1 MAYTTQQAI
10 ETLSGYL
17 NIRDDQKSVI
27 ADTKNRGYVVD
38 LNSGEQVVIF
48 IYPLVHKQDNTKNY
62 FDTRDSGAYERG
74 VAWRY
79 AIENGLK
86 YFCFG
91 VNDQVD
97 KYNEYIFSLECNET
111 IIEKISGTKNGARN
125 GPGNQIIIPN
135 DYIPSK
141 EYERIKNRLGIYISV
156 IRKNCLYEY
165 LEMYDN
171 RPYLPEDYVE
181 DTVSDES
188 ENQESEE
195 AYMPLVFNT
204 ELETKYE
211 RNRIVF
217 GAPGTGKSYELK
229 EDCEDLLKNT
239 NGSYERVTFHPDYSY
254 SQFVG
259 TYKPVMGTDE
269 KIRYDFVPG
278 PFMRVYVEALKSGRT
293 ENPQPHLLLIEEINR
308 AKVAAVFGDV
318 FQLLD
323 RDDDGVS
330 EYEIQASE
338 DIRKYLAKQLGGTPD
353 NYQKIRIP
361 NNMFIWSTMNSADQG
376 VFPMDTAFKRRW
388 NFEYLGI
395 NKNEEKISG
404 IGKIELLLDS
414 PAYLYSSSFLL
425 SFGAVVGLGAVSP
438 HLIRITGAKG
448 KAGKALISSLS
459 VQAATLPVML
469 VFFGEVSVI
478 GILLNLFVLPTVG
491 GVLIS
496 GLCCS
501 VLGLFSVNAGRAAA
515 VPGRILLWLYEK
527 VGMFAGKLP
536 FCTWI
541 GGLPEIWQSI
551 SYYLLLASGIIL
563 AYVMA
568 SGIQKK
574 EENQLAVGKK
584 VSENSDKIRGV
595 FRKTAKRAYP
605 AGIFLLA
612 AAAGIFVLSRKPG
625 KELRIT
631 CLDIGQGDGIVLEIP
646 DGGVFL
652 MDCGSS
658 NKKNTAQYQLL
669 PYLKSRGI
677 SHINGIMIS
686 HTDKDHISG
695 IMELLEF
702 MEQGLTS
709 VRSDALI
716 LPDWEEPPEVYNT
729 LIHLAHSAGMKVL
742 QVESGN
748 SFRMGEAGFHI
759 LAPAKDA
766 LGEDVNEEGMVVELE
781 YRDFRGLFTGDAGE
795 PAEKAILNRLRDV
808 DFLKVGH
815 HGSRYSSCRE
825 FLDQVKAEVAVISCS
840 DSNTYGHPSPET
852 TLRLKKSGAKTEFTM
867 KSGAVS
873 VCTDGKRMWVQRFLE
888 E

>member
-1 MAYTTQQAI
+1 M
-10 ETLSGYL
+10 
-17 NIRDDQKSVI
+17 
-27 ADTKNRGYVVD
+27 
-38 LNSGEQVVIF
+38 
-48 IYPLVHKQDNTKNY
+48 
-62 FDTRDSGAYERG
+62 
-74 VAWRY
+74 
-79 AIENGLK
+79 GL
-86 YFCFG
+86 
-91 VNDQVD
+91 
-97 KYNEYIFSLECNET
+97 FSLLKR
-111 IIEKISGTKNGARN
+111 IELGNAGAGLVSLCVMLQYGMLTGGSVSAMRAVCMFVLNVGARV
-125 GPGNQIIIPN
+125 
-135 DYIPSK
+135 
-141 EYERIKNRLGIYISV
+141 L
-156 IRKNCLYEY
+156 
-165 LEMYDN
+165 
-171 RPYLPEDYVE
+171 
-181 DTVSDES
+181 
-188 ENQESEE
+188 
-195 AYMPLVFNT
+195 
-204 ELETKYE
+204 
-211 RNRIVF
+211 
-217 GAPGTGKSYELK
+217 
-229 EDCEDLLKNT
+229 
-239 NGSYERVTFHPDYSY
+239 
-254 SQFVG
+254 
-259 TYKPVMGTDE
+259 
-269 KIRYDFVPG
+269 
-278 PFMRVYVEALKSGRT
+278 GRT
-293 ENPQPHLLLIEEINR
+293 YDLMT
-308 AKVAAVFGDV
+308 A
-318 FQLLD
+318 
-323 RDDDGVS
+323 
-330 EYEIQASE
+330 
-338 DIRKYLAKQLGGTPD
+338 LAL
-353 NYQKIRIP
+353 
-361 NNMFIWSTMNSADQG
+361 SAI
-376 VFPMDTAFKRRW
+376 F
-388 NFEYLGI
+388 
-395 NKNEEKISG
+395 
-404 IGKIELLLDS
+404 LLLDS

-527 VGMFAGKLP
+527 VCMFAGKLP

-574 EENQLAVGKK
+574 EENQLDVGKK

-595 FRKTAKRAYP
+595 FRKAAKRAYP

>member
-1 MAYTTQQAI
+1 MAI
-10 ETLSGYL
+10 SGL
-17 NIRDDQKSVI
+17 HISI
-27 ADTKNRGYVVD
+27 LGM
-38 LNSGEQVVIF
+38 
-48 IYPLVHKQDNTKNY
+48 
-62 FDTRDSGAYERG
+62 
-74 VAWRY
+74 
-79 AIENGLK
+79 GL
-86 YFCFG
+86 
-91 VNDQVD
+91 
-97 KYNEYIFSLECNET
+97 FSLLKRIGLGNAGAGLVSLCVMLQYGMLTGGSVSAMRAVCMFVLNV
-111 IIEKISGTKNGARN
+111 GARV
-125 GPGNQIIIPN
+125 
-135 DYIPSK
+135 
-141 EYERIKNRLGIYISV
+141 L
-156 IRKNCLYEY
+156 
-165 LEMYDN
+165 
-171 RPYLPEDYVE
+171 
-181 DTVSDES
+181 
-188 ENQESEE
+188 
-195 AYMPLVFNT
+195 
-204 ELETKYE
+204 
-211 RNRIVF
+211 
-217 GAPGTGKSYELK
+217 
-229 EDCEDLLKNT
+229 
-239 NGSYERVTFHPDYSY
+239 
-254 SQFVG
+254 
-259 TYKPVMGTDE
+259 
-269 KIRYDFVPG
+269 
-278 PFMRVYVEALKSGRT
+278 GRT
-293 ENPQPHLLLIEEINR
+293 YDLMTALSL
-308 AKVAAVFGDV
+308 
-318 FQLLD
+318 
-323 RDDDGVS
+323 
-330 EYEIQASE
+330 
-338 DIRKYLAKQLGGTPD
+338 
-353 NYQKIRIP
+353 
-361 NNMFIWSTMNSADQG
+361 SAI
-376 VFPMDTAFKRRW
+376 F
-388 NFEYLGI
+388 
-395 NKNEEKISG
+395 
-404 IGKIELLLDS
+404 LLLDS

-527 VGMFAGKLP
+527 VCMFAGKLP

-595 FRKTAKRAYP
+595 FRKAAKRAYP

-729 LIHLAHSAGMKVL
+729 LIHLAQSAGMKVL

-748 SFRMGEAGFHI
+748 SFRMGEAGFHV

-766 LGEDVNEEGMVVELE
+766 LGEDVNEEGMVVELN
-781 YRDFRGLFTGDAGE
+781 YRSFRGLFTGDAGE
-795 PAEKAILNRLRDV
+795 PTEKTILSRLKDV

-815 HGSRYSSCRE
+815 HGSRYSSCQE
-825 FLDQVKAEVAVISCS
+825 FLDQVKAEIAVISCS

-867 KSGAVS
+867 KNGAIT
-873 VCTDGKRMWVQRFLE
+873 VCTDGKKLRVERFVNE
-888 E
+888 

>member
-1 MAYTTQQAI
+1 M
-10 ETLSGYL
+10 
-17 NIRDDQKSVI
+17 
-27 ADTKNRGYVVD
+27 
-38 LNSGEQVVIF
+38 
-48 IYPLVHKQDNTKNY
+48 
-62 FDTRDSGAYERG
+62 
-74 VAWRY
+74 
-79 AIENGLK
+79 GL
-86 YFCFG
+86 
-91 VNDQVD
+91 
-97 KYNEYIFSLECNET
+97 FSLLKRIGLGNAGAGLVSLYVMLQYGMLTGGSVSAMRAVCMFVLNV
-111 IIEKISGTKNGARN
+111 GARV
-125 GPGNQIIIPN
+125 
-135 DYIPSK
+135 
-141 EYERIKNRLGIYISV
+141 L
-156 IRKNCLYEY
+156 
-165 LEMYDN
+165 
-171 RPYLPEDYVE
+171 
-181 DTVSDES
+181 
-188 ENQESEE
+188 
-195 AYMPLVFNT
+195 
-204 ELETKYE
+204 
-211 RNRIVF
+211 
-217 GAPGTGKSYELK
+217 
-229 EDCEDLLKNT
+229 
-239 NGSYERVTFHPDYSY
+239 
-254 SQFVG
+254 
-259 TYKPVMGTDE
+259 
-269 KIRYDFVPG
+269 
-278 PFMRVYVEALKSGRT
+278 GRT
-293 ENPQPHLLLIEEINR
+293 YDLMT
-308 AKVAAVFGDV
+308 A
-318 FQLLD
+318 
-323 RDDDGVS
+323 
-330 EYEIQASE
+330 
-338 DIRKYLAKQLGGTPD
+338 LAL
-353 NYQKIRIP
+353 
-361 NNMFIWSTMNSADQG
+361 SAI
-376 VFPMDTAFKRRW
+376 F
-388 NFEYLGI
+388 
-395 NKNEEKISG
+395 
-404 IGKIELLLDS
+404 LLLDS

-527 VGMFAGKLP
+527 VCTFAGKLP

-595 FRKTAKRAYP
+595 FRKAAKRVYP

-729 LIHLAHSAGMKVL
+729 LIHLAQSAGMKVL

>member
-1 MAYTTQQAI
+1 M
-10 ETLSGYL
+10 
-17 NIRDDQKSVI
+17 
-27 ADTKNRGYVVD
+27 
-38 LNSGEQVVIF
+38 
-48 IYPLVHKQDNTKNY
+48 
-62 FDTRDSGAYERG
+62 
-74 VAWRY
+74 
-79 AIENGLK
+79 GL
-86 YFCFG
+86 
-91 VNDQVD
+91 
-97 KYNEYIFSLECNET
+97 FSLLKRIGLGNAGAGLVSLCVMLQYGMLTGGSVSAMRAVCMFVLNV
-111 IIEKISGTKNGARN
+111 GARV
-125 GPGNQIIIPN
+125 
-135 DYIPSK
+135 
-141 EYERIKNRLGIYISV
+141 L
-156 IRKNCLYEY
+156 
-165 LEMYDN
+165 
-171 RPYLPEDYVE
+171 
-181 DTVSDES
+181 
-188 ENQESEE
+188 
-195 AYMPLVFNT
+195 
-204 ELETKYE
+204 
-211 RNRIVF
+211 
-217 GAPGTGKSYELK
+217 
-229 EDCEDLLKNT
+229 
-239 NGSYERVTFHPDYSY
+239 
-254 SQFVG
+254 
-259 TYKPVMGTDE
+259 
-269 KIRYDFVPG
+269 
-278 PFMRVYVEALKSGRT
+278 GRT
-293 ENPQPHLLLIEEINR
+293 YDLMTALSL
-308 AKVAAVFGDV
+308 
-318 FQLLD
+318 
-323 RDDDGVS
+323 
-330 EYEIQASE
+330 
-338 DIRKYLAKQLGGTPD
+338 
-353 NYQKIRIP
+353 
-361 NNMFIWSTMNSADQG
+361 SAI
-376 VFPMDTAFKRRW
+376 F
-388 NFEYLGI
+388 
-395 NKNEEKISG
+395 
-404 IGKIELLLDS
+404 LLLDS

-527 VGMFAGKLP
+527 VCMFAGKLP

-595 FRKTAKRAYP
+595 FRKAAKRVYP

-729 LIHLAHSAGMKVL
+729 LIHLAQSAGMKVL

>member
-1 MAYTTQQAI
+1 MEKKSELDQDLKLRYQMAGMVHILAI
-10 ETLSGYL
+10 SGL
-17 NIRDDQKSVI
+17 HISI
-27 ADTKNRGYVVD
+27 LGM
-38 LNSGEQVVIF
+38 
-48 IYPLVHKQDNTKNY
+48 
-62 FDTRDSGAYERG
+62 
-74 VAWRY
+74 
-79 AIENGLK
+79 GL
-86 YFCFG
+86 
-91 VNDQVD
+91 
-97 KYNEYIFSLECNET
+97 FSLLKRIGLGNAGAGLVSLCVMLQYGMLTGGSVSAMRAVCMFVLNV
-111 IIEKISGTKNGARN
+111 GARV
-125 GPGNQIIIPN
+125 
-135 DYIPSK
+135 
-141 EYERIKNRLGIYISV
+141 L
-156 IRKNCLYEY
+156 
-165 LEMYDN
+165 
-171 RPYLPEDYVE
+171 
-181 DTVSDES
+181 
-188 ENQESEE
+188 
-195 AYMPLVFNT
+195 
-204 ELETKYE
+204 
-211 RNRIVF
+211 
-217 GAPGTGKSYELK
+217 
-229 EDCEDLLKNT
+229 
-239 NGSYERVTFHPDYSY
+239 
-254 SQFVG
+254 
-259 TYKPVMGTDE
+259 
-269 KIRYDFVPG
+269 
-278 PFMRVYVEALKSGRT
+278 GRT
-293 ENPQPHLLLIEEINR
+293 YDLMT
-308 AKVAAVFGDV
+308 A
-318 FQLLD
+318 
-323 RDDDGVS
+323 
-330 EYEIQASE
+330 
-338 DIRKYLAKQLGGTPD
+338 LAL
-353 NYQKIRIP
+353 
-361 NNMFIWSTMNSADQG
+361 SAI
-376 VFPMDTAFKRRW
+376 F
-388 NFEYLGI
+388 
-395 NKNEEKISG
+395 
-404 IGKIELLLDS
+404 LLLDS

-527 VGMFAGKLP
+527 VCMFAGKLP

-595 FRKTAKRAYP
+595 FRKAAKRVYP

-729 LIHLAHSAGMKVL
+729 LIHLAQSAGMKVL

-748 SFRMGEAGFHI
+748 SFRMGEAGFHV

-766 LGEDVNEEGMVVELE
+766 LGEDVNEEGMVVELN
-781 YRDFRGLFTGDAGE
+781 YRSFRGLFTGDAGE
-795 PAEKAILNRLRDV
+795 PTEKTILSRLKDV

-815 HGSRYSSCRE
+815 HGSRYSSCQE
-825 FLDQVKAEVAVISCS
+825 FLDQVKAEIAVISCS

-867 KSGAVS
+867 KNGAIT
-873 VCTDGKRMWVQRFLE
+873 VCTDGKKLRVERFVNE
-888 E
+888 

>member
-229 EDCEDLLKNT
+229 VDCEDLLKNT

>member
-1 MAYTTQQAI
+1 MAI
-10 ETLSGYL
+10 SGL
-17 NIRDDQKSVI
+17 HISI
-27 ADTKNRGYVVD
+27 LGM
-38 LNSGEQVVIF
+38 
-48 IYPLVHKQDNTKNY
+48 
-62 FDTRDSGAYERG
+62 
-74 VAWRY
+74 
-79 AIENGLK
+79 GL
-86 YFCFG
+86 
-91 VNDQVD
+91 
-97 KYNEYIFSLECNET
+97 FSLLKRIGLGNAGAGLVSLCVMLQYGMLTGGSVSAMRAVCMFVLNV
-111 IIEKISGTKNGARN
+111 GARV
-125 GPGNQIIIPN
+125 
-135 DYIPSK
+135 
-141 EYERIKNRLGIYISV
+141 L
-156 IRKNCLYEY
+156 
-165 LEMYDN
+165 
-171 RPYLPEDYVE
+171 
-181 DTVSDES
+181 
-188 ENQESEE
+188 
-195 AYMPLVFNT
+195 
-204 ELETKYE
+204 
-211 RNRIVF
+211 
-217 GAPGTGKSYELK
+217 
-229 EDCEDLLKNT
+229 
-239 NGSYERVTFHPDYSY
+239 
-254 SQFVG
+254 
-259 TYKPVMGTDE
+259 
-269 KIRYDFVPG
+269 
-278 PFMRVYVEALKSGRT
+278 GRT
-293 ENPQPHLLLIEEINR
+293 YDLMT
-308 AKVAAVFGDV
+308 A
-318 FQLLD
+318 
-323 RDDDGVS
+323 
-330 EYEIQASE
+330 
-338 DIRKYLAKQLGGTPD
+338 LAL
-353 NYQKIRIP
+353 
-361 NNMFIWSTMNSADQG
+361 SAI
-376 VFPMDTAFKRRW
+376 F
-388 NFEYLGI
+388 
-395 NKNEEKISG
+395 
-404 IGKIELLLDS
+404 LLLDS

-527 VGMFAGKLP
+527 VCMFAGKLP

-595 FRKTAKRAYP
+595 FRKAAKRVYP

-729 LIHLAHSAGMKVL
+729 LIHLAQSAGMKVL

>member
-1 MAYTTQQAI
+1 MAI
-10 ETLSGYL
+10 SGL
-17 NIRDDQKSVI
+17 HISI
-27 ADTKNRGYVVD
+27 LGM
-38 LNSGEQVVIF
+38 
-48 IYPLVHKQDNTKNY
+48 
-62 FDTRDSGAYERG
+62 
-74 VAWRY
+74 
-79 AIENGLK
+79 GL
-86 YFCFG
+86 
-91 VNDQVD
+91 
-97 KYNEYIFSLECNET
+97 FSLLKRIGLGNAGAGLVSLCVMLQYGMLTGGSVSAMRAVCMFVLNV
-111 IIEKISGTKNGARN
+111 GARV
-125 GPGNQIIIPN
+125 
-135 DYIPSK
+135 
-141 EYERIKNRLGIYISV
+141 L
-156 IRKNCLYEY
+156 
-165 LEMYDN
+165 
-171 RPYLPEDYVE
+171 
-181 DTVSDES
+181 
-188 ENQESEE
+188 
-195 AYMPLVFNT
+195 
-204 ELETKYE
+204 
-211 RNRIVF
+211 
-217 GAPGTGKSYELK
+217 
-229 EDCEDLLKNT
+229 
-239 NGSYERVTFHPDYSY
+239 
-254 SQFVG
+254 
-259 TYKPVMGTDE
+259 
-269 KIRYDFVPG
+269 
-278 PFMRVYVEALKSGRT
+278 GRT
-293 ENPQPHLLLIEEINR
+293 YDLMT
-308 AKVAAVFGDV
+308 A
-318 FQLLD
+318 
-323 RDDDGVS
+323 
-330 EYEIQASE
+330 
-338 DIRKYLAKQLGGTPD
+338 LAL
-353 NYQKIRIP
+353 
-361 NNMFIWSTMNSADQG
+361 SAI
-376 VFPMDTAFKRRW
+376 F
-388 NFEYLGI
+388 
-395 NKNEEKISG
+395 
-404 IGKIELLLDS
+404 LLLDS

-501 VLGLFSVNAGRAAA
+501 VLGLFSVNAGRVAA

-527 VGMFAGKLP
+527 VCMFAGKLP

-595 FRKTAKRAYP
+595 FRKAAKRAYP

-729 LIHLAHSAGMKVL
+729 LIHLAQSAGMKVL

-748 SFRMGEAGFHI
+748 SFRMGEAGFHV

-766 LGEDVNEEGMVVELE
+766 LGEDVNEEGMVVELN
-781 YRDFRGLFTGDAGE
+781 YRSFRGLFTGDAGE
-795 PAEKAILNRLRDV
+795 PTEKAILSRLRDV

-815 HGSRYSSCRE
+815 HGSHYSSCQE
-825 FLDQVKAEVAVISCS
+825 FLDQVKAEIAVISCS

-867 KSGAVS
+867 KNGAIT
-873 VCTDGKRMWVQRFLE
+873 VCTDGKKLRVERFVNE
-888 E
+888 

>member
-1 MAYTTQQAI
+1 M
-10 ETLSGYL
+10 
-17 NIRDDQKSVI
+17 
-27 ADTKNRGYVVD
+27 
-38 LNSGEQVVIF
+38 
-48 IYPLVHKQDNTKNY
+48 
-62 FDTRDSGAYERG
+62 
-74 VAWRY
+74 
-79 AIENGLK
+79 GL
-86 YFCFG
+86 
-91 VNDQVD
+91 
-97 KYNEYIFSLECNET
+97 FSLLKRIGLGNAGAGLVSLCVMLQYGMLTGGSVSAMRAVCMFVLNV
-111 IIEKISGTKNGARN
+111 GARV
-125 GPGNQIIIPN
+125 
-135 DYIPSK
+135 
-141 EYERIKNRLGIYISV
+141 L
-156 IRKNCLYEY
+156 
-165 LEMYDN
+165 
-171 RPYLPEDYVE
+171 
-181 DTVSDES
+181 
-188 ENQESEE
+188 
-195 AYMPLVFNT
+195 
-204 ELETKYE
+204 
-211 RNRIVF
+211 
-217 GAPGTGKSYELK
+217 
-229 EDCEDLLKNT
+229 
-239 NGSYERVTFHPDYSY
+239 
-254 SQFVG
+254 
-259 TYKPVMGTDE
+259 
-269 KIRYDFVPG
+269 
-278 PFMRVYVEALKSGRT
+278 GRT
-293 ENPQPHLLLIEEINR
+293 YDLMT
-308 AKVAAVFGDV
+308 A
-318 FQLLD
+318 
-323 RDDDGVS
+323 
-330 EYEIQASE
+330 
-338 DIRKYLAKQLGGTPD
+338 LAL
-353 NYQKIRIP
+353 
-361 NNMFIWSTMNSADQG
+361 SAI
-376 VFPMDTAFKRRW
+376 F
-388 NFEYLGI
+388 
-395 NKNEEKISG
+395 
-404 IGKIELLLDS
+404 LLLDS

-527 VGMFAGKLP
+527 VCMFAGKLP

-729 LIHLAHSAGMKVL
+729 LIHLAQSAGMKVL

-852 TLRLKKSGAKTEFTM
+852 TLRLKKSGTKTEFTM
-867 KSGAVS
+867 KNGAIT
-873 VCTDGKRMWVQRFLE
+873 VCTDGTRMWTERFVNE
-888 E
+888 

>member
-1 MAYTTQQAI
+1 MSAMRAVCMFV
-10 ETLSGYL
+10 L
-17 NIRDDQKSVI
+17 NV
-27 ADTKNRGYVVD
+27 
-38 LNSGEQVVIF
+38 
-48 IYPLVHKQDNTKNY
+48 
-62 FDTRDSGAYERG
+62 
-74 VAWRY
+74 
-79 AIENGLK
+79 
-86 YFCFG
+86 
-91 VNDQVD
+91 
-97 KYNEYIFSLECNET
+97 
-111 IIEKISGTKNGARN
+111 GARV
-125 GPGNQIIIPN
+125 
-135 DYIPSK
+135 
-141 EYERIKNRLGIYISV
+141 L
-156 IRKNCLYEY
+156 
-165 LEMYDN
+165 
-171 RPYLPEDYVE
+171 
-181 DTVSDES
+181 
-188 ENQESEE
+188 
-195 AYMPLVFNT
+195 
-204 ELETKYE
+204 
-211 RNRIVF
+211 
-217 GAPGTGKSYELK
+217 
-229 EDCEDLLKNT
+229 
-239 NGSYERVTFHPDYSY
+239 
-254 SQFVG
+254 
-259 TYKPVMGTDE
+259 
-269 KIRYDFVPG
+269 
-278 PFMRVYVEALKSGRT
+278 GRT
-293 ENPQPHLLLIEEINR
+293 YDLMT
-308 AKVAAVFGDV
+308 A
-318 FQLLD
+318 
-323 RDDDGVS
+323 
-330 EYEIQASE
+330 
-338 DIRKYLAKQLGGTPD
+338 LAL
-353 NYQKIRIP
+353 
-361 NNMFIWSTMNSADQG
+361 SAI
-376 VFPMDTAFKRRW
+376 F
-388 NFEYLGI
+388 
-395 NKNEEKISG
+395 
-404 IGKIELLLDS
+404 LLLDS

-527 VGMFAGKLP
+527 VCMFAGKLP

-574 EENQLAVGKK
+574 EENQLDVGKK

-595 FRKTAKRAYP
+595 FRKAAKRAYP

-702 MEQGLTS
+702 MGQGLTS
-709 VRSDALI
+709 MEADTLI
-716 LPDWEEPPEVYNT
+716 LPDWEKPPEVYRT
-729 LIHLAHSAGMKVL
+729 LIRLAENAGMNVF

-748 SFRMGEAGFHI
+748 SFHMGEAGFHV

-766 LGEDVNEEGMVVELE
+766 LGEDVNEEGMVVELN
-781 YRDFRGLFTGDAGE
+781 YRSFRGLFTGDAGE
-795 PAEKAILNRLRDV
+795 PTEKAILSRLRDV

-815 HGSRYSSCRE
+815 HGSRYSSCQE
-825 FLDQVKAEVAVISCS
+825 FLDQVKAEIAVISCS

-852 TLRLKKSGAKTEFTM
+852 TLRLKKSGTKTEFTM
-867 KSGAVS
+867 KNGAVS

>member
-1 MAYTTQQAI
+1 M
-10 ETLSGYL
+10 
-17 NIRDDQKSVI
+17 
-27 ADTKNRGYVVD
+27 
-38 LNSGEQVVIF
+38 
-48 IYPLVHKQDNTKNY
+48 
-62 FDTRDSGAYERG
+62 
-74 VAWRY
+74 
-79 AIENGLK
+79 GL
-86 YFCFG
+86 
-91 VNDQVD
+91 
-97 KYNEYIFSLECNET
+97 FSLLKRIGLGNAGAGLVSLCVMLQYGMLTGGSVSAMRAVCMFVLNV
-111 IIEKISGTKNGARN
+111 GARV
-125 GPGNQIIIPN
+125 
-135 DYIPSK
+135 
-141 EYERIKNRLGIYISV
+141 L
-156 IRKNCLYEY
+156 
-165 LEMYDN
+165 
-171 RPYLPEDYVE
+171 
-181 DTVSDES
+181 
-188 ENQESEE
+188 
-195 AYMPLVFNT
+195 
-204 ELETKYE
+204 
-211 RNRIVF
+211 
-217 GAPGTGKSYELK
+217 
-229 EDCEDLLKNT
+229 
-239 NGSYERVTFHPDYSY
+239 
-254 SQFVG
+254 
-259 TYKPVMGTDE
+259 
-269 KIRYDFVPG
+269 
-278 PFMRVYVEALKSGRT
+278 GRT
-293 ENPQPHLLLIEEINR
+293 YDLMT
-308 AKVAAVFGDV
+308 A
-318 FQLLD
+318 
-323 RDDDGVS
+323 
-330 EYEIQASE
+330 
-338 DIRKYLAKQLGGTPD
+338 LAL
-353 NYQKIRIP
+353 
-361 NNMFIWSTMNSADQG
+361 SAI
-376 VFPMDTAFKRRW
+376 F
-388 NFEYLGI
+388 
-395 NKNEEKISG
+395 
-404 IGKIELLLDS
+404 LLLDS

-478 GILLNLFVLPTVG
+478 GILLNLFILPTVG

-527 VGMFAGKLP
+527 VCMFAGKLP

-595 FRKTAKRAYP
+595 FRKAAKRVYP

-729 LIHLAHSAGMKVL
+729 LIHLAQSAGMKVL

-795 PAEKAILNRLRDV
+795 SAEKAILNRLRDV

>member
-1 MAYTTQQAI
+1 M
-10 ETLSGYL
+10 
-17 NIRDDQKSVI
+17 
-27 ADTKNRGYVVD
+27 
-38 LNSGEQVVIF
+38 
-48 IYPLVHKQDNTKNY
+48 
-62 FDTRDSGAYERG
+62 
-74 VAWRY
+74 
-79 AIENGLK
+79 GL
-86 YFCFG
+86 
-91 VNDQVD
+91 
-97 KYNEYIFSLECNET
+97 FSLLKRIGLGNAGAGLVSLCVMLQYGMLTGGSVSAMRAVCMFVLNV
-111 IIEKISGTKNGARN
+111 GARV
-125 GPGNQIIIPN
+125 
-135 DYIPSK
+135 
-141 EYERIKNRLGIYISV
+141 L
-156 IRKNCLYEY
+156 
-165 LEMYDN
+165 
-171 RPYLPEDYVE
+171 
-181 DTVSDES
+181 
-188 ENQESEE
+188 
-195 AYMPLVFNT
+195 
-204 ELETKYE
+204 
-211 RNRIVF
+211 
-217 GAPGTGKSYELK
+217 
-229 EDCEDLLKNT
+229 
-239 NGSYERVTFHPDYSY
+239 
-254 SQFVG
+254 
-259 TYKPVMGTDE
+259 
-269 KIRYDFVPG
+269 
-278 PFMRVYVEALKSGRT
+278 GRT
-293 ENPQPHLLLIEEINR
+293 YDLMT
-308 AKVAAVFGDV
+308 A
-318 FQLLD
+318 
-323 RDDDGVS
+323 
-330 EYEIQASE
+330 
-338 DIRKYLAKQLGGTPD
+338 LAL
-353 NYQKIRIP
+353 
-361 NNMFIWSTMNSADQG
+361 SAI
-376 VFPMDTAFKRRW
+376 F
-388 NFEYLGI
+388 
-395 NKNEEKISG
+395 
-404 IGKIELLLDS
+404 LLLDS

-527 VGMFAGKLP
+527 VCMFAGKLP

-595 FRKTAKRAYP
+595 FRKAAKRVYP

-729 LIHLAHSAGMKVL
+729 LIHLAQSAGMKVL

>member
-1 MAYTTQQAI
+1 M
-10 ETLSGYL
+10 
-17 NIRDDQKSVI
+17 
-27 ADTKNRGYVVD
+27 
-38 LNSGEQVVIF
+38 
-48 IYPLVHKQDNTKNY
+48 
-62 FDTRDSGAYERG
+62 
-74 VAWRY
+74 
-79 AIENGLK
+79 GL
-86 YFCFG
+86 
-91 VNDQVD
+91 
-97 KYNEYIFSLECNET
+97 FSLLKRIGLGNAGAGLVSLCVMLQYGMLTGGSVSAMRAVCMFVLNV
-111 IIEKISGTKNGARN
+111 GARV
-125 GPGNQIIIPN
+125 
-135 DYIPSK
+135 
-141 EYERIKNRLGIYISV
+141 L
-156 IRKNCLYEY
+156 
-165 LEMYDN
+165 
-171 RPYLPEDYVE
+171 
-181 DTVSDES
+181 
-188 ENQESEE
+188 
-195 AYMPLVFNT
+195 
-204 ELETKYE
+204 
-211 RNRIVF
+211 
-217 GAPGTGKSYELK
+217 
-229 EDCEDLLKNT
+229 
-239 NGSYERVTFHPDYSY
+239 
-254 SQFVG
+254 
-259 TYKPVMGTDE
+259 
-269 KIRYDFVPG
+269 
-278 PFMRVYVEALKSGRT
+278 GRT
-293 ENPQPHLLLIEEINR
+293 YDLMTALSL
-308 AKVAAVFGDV
+308 
-318 FQLLD
+318 
-323 RDDDGVS
+323 
-330 EYEIQASE
+330 
-338 DIRKYLAKQLGGTPD
+338 
-353 NYQKIRIP
+353 
-361 NNMFIWSTMNSADQG
+361 SAI
-376 VFPMDTAFKRRW
+376 F
-388 NFEYLGI
+388 
-395 NKNEEKISG
+395 
-404 IGKIELLLDS
+404 LLLDS

-527 VGMFAGKLP
+527 VCMFAGKLP

-595 FRKTAKRAYP
+595 FRKAAKRAYP

-729 LIHLAHSAGMKVL
+729 LIHLAQSAGMKVL

-748 SFRMGEAGFHI
+748 SFRMGEAGFHV

-766 LGEDVNEEGMVVELE
+766 LGEDVNEEGMVVELN
-781 YRDFRGLFTGDAGE
+781 YRSFRGLFTGDAGE
-795 PAEKAILNRLRDV
+795 PTEKTILSRLKDV

-815 HGSRYSSCRE
+815 HGSRYSSCQE
-825 FLDQVKAEVAVISCS
+825 FLDQVKAEIAVISCS

-867 KSGAVS
+867 KNGAIT
-873 VCTDGKRMWVQRFLE
+873 VCTDGKKLRVERFVNE
-888 E
+888 

>member
-1 MAYTTQQAI
+1 M
-10 ETLSGYL
+10 
-17 NIRDDQKSVI
+17 
-27 ADTKNRGYVVD
+27 
-38 LNSGEQVVIF
+38 
-48 IYPLVHKQDNTKNY
+48 
-62 FDTRDSGAYERG
+62 
-74 VAWRY
+74 
-79 AIENGLK
+79 GL
-86 YFCFG
+86 
-91 VNDQVD
+91 
-97 KYNEYIFSLECNET
+97 FSLLKRIGLGNAGAGLVSLCVMLQYGMLTGGSVSAMRAVCMFVLNV
-111 IIEKISGTKNGARN
+111 GARV
-125 GPGNQIIIPN
+125 
-135 DYIPSK
+135 
-141 EYERIKNRLGIYISV
+141 L
-156 IRKNCLYEY
+156 
-165 LEMYDN
+165 
-171 RPYLPEDYVE
+171 
-181 DTVSDES
+181 
-188 ENQESEE
+188 
-195 AYMPLVFNT
+195 
-204 ELETKYE
+204 
-211 RNRIVF
+211 
-217 GAPGTGKSYELK
+217 
-229 EDCEDLLKNT
+229 
-239 NGSYERVTFHPDYSY
+239 
-254 SQFVG
+254 
-259 TYKPVMGTDE
+259 
-269 KIRYDFVPG
+269 
-278 PFMRVYVEALKSGRT
+278 GRT
-293 ENPQPHLLLIEEINR
+293 YDLMT
-308 AKVAAVFGDV
+308 A
-318 FQLLD
+318 
-323 RDDDGVS
+323 
-330 EYEIQASE
+330 
-338 DIRKYLAKQLGGTPD
+338 LAL
-353 NYQKIRIP
+353 
-361 NNMFIWSTMNSADQG
+361 SAI
-376 VFPMDTAFKRRW
+376 F
-388 NFEYLGI
+388 
-395 NKNEEKISG
+395 
-404 IGKIELLLDS
+404 LLLDS

-527 VGMFAGKLP
+527 VCMFAGKLP

-574 EENQLAVGKK
+574 EENQLDVGKK

-595 FRKTAKRAYP
+595 FRKAAKRAYP

-729 LIHLAHSAGMKVL
+729 LIHLAHSDGMKVL

>member
-1 MAYTTQQAI
+1 MGLGNAGAGL
-10 ETLSGYL
+10 LSLCVMLQYGMLTGGSVSAMRAVCMFVL
-17 NIRDDQKSVI
+17 NV
-27 ADTKNRGYVVD
+27 
-38 LNSGEQVVIF
+38 
-48 IYPLVHKQDNTKNY
+48 
-62 FDTRDSGAYERG
+62 
-74 VAWRY
+74 
-79 AIENGLK
+79 
-86 YFCFG
+86 
-91 VNDQVD
+91 
-97 KYNEYIFSLECNET
+97 
-111 IIEKISGTKNGARN
+111 GARV
-125 GPGNQIIIPN
+125 
-135 DYIPSK
+135 
-141 EYERIKNRLGIYISV
+141 L
-156 IRKNCLYEY
+156 
-165 LEMYDN
+165 
-171 RPYLPEDYVE
+171 
-181 DTVSDES
+181 
-188 ENQESEE
+188 
-195 AYMPLVFNT
+195 
-204 ELETKYE
+204 
-211 RNRIVF
+211 
-217 GAPGTGKSYELK
+217 
-229 EDCEDLLKNT
+229 
-239 NGSYERVTFHPDYSY
+239 
-254 SQFVG
+254 
-259 TYKPVMGTDE
+259 
-269 KIRYDFVPG
+269 
-278 PFMRVYVEALKSGRT
+278 GRT
-293 ENPQPHLLLIEEINR
+293 YDLMT
-308 AKVAAVFGDV
+308 A
-318 FQLLD
+318 
-323 RDDDGVS
+323 
-330 EYEIQASE
+330 
-338 DIRKYLAKQLGGTPD
+338 LAL
-353 NYQKIRIP
+353 
-361 NNMFIWSTMNSADQG
+361 SAI
-376 VFPMDTAFKRRW
+376 F
-388 NFEYLGI
+388 
-395 NKNEEKISG
+395 
-404 IGKIELLLDS
+404 LLLDS

-459 VQAATLPVML
+459 VQAVTLPVML

-501 VLGLFSVNAGRAAA
+501 VLGIFSVNAGRAAA

-541 GGLPEIWQSI
+541 GGLPEIWHSI

-595 FRKTAKRAYP
+595 FRKAAKRAYP

-625 KELRIT
+625 NELRIT

-852 TLRLKKSGAKTEFTM
+852 TLRLKKSGTKTEFTM
-867 KSGAVS
+867 KNGAIT
-873 VCTDGKRMWVQRFLE
+873 VCTDGTRMWTERFVNE
-888 E
+888 

>member
-1 MAYTTQQAI
+1 MLLGEKSELDQDLKLRYQMAGMVHILAI
-10 ETLSGYL
+10 SGL
-17 NIRDDQKSVI
+17 HISI
-27 ADTKNRGYVVD
+27 LGM
-38 LNSGEQVVIF
+38 
-48 IYPLVHKQDNTKNY
+48 
-62 FDTRDSGAYERG
+62 
-74 VAWRY
+74 
-79 AIENGLK
+79 GL
-86 YFCFG
+86 
-91 VNDQVD
+91 
-97 KYNEYIFSLECNET
+97 FSLLKRIGLGNAGAGLVSLCVMLQY
-111 IIEKISGTKNGARN
+111 GTLTGGSVSAMRAVCMFVLNVGARV
-125 GPGNQIIIPN
+125 
-135 DYIPSK
+135 
-141 EYERIKNRLGIYISV
+141 L
-156 IRKNCLYEY
+156 
-165 LEMYDN
+165 
-171 RPYLPEDYVE
+171 
-181 DTVSDES
+181 
-188 ENQESEE
+188 
-195 AYMPLVFNT
+195 
-204 ELETKYE
+204 
-211 RNRIVF
+211 
-217 GAPGTGKSYELK
+217 
-229 EDCEDLLKNT
+229 
-239 NGSYERVTFHPDYSY
+239 
-254 SQFVG
+254 
-259 TYKPVMGTDE
+259 
-269 KIRYDFVPG
+269 
-278 PFMRVYVEALKSGRT
+278 GRT
-293 ENPQPHLLLIEEINR
+293 YDLMT
-308 AKVAAVFGDV
+308 A
-318 FQLLD
+318 
-323 RDDDGVS
+323 
-330 EYEIQASE
+330 
-338 DIRKYLAKQLGGTPD
+338 LAL
-353 NYQKIRIP
+353 
-361 NNMFIWSTMNSADQG
+361 SAI
-376 VFPMDTAFKRRW
+376 F
-388 NFEYLGI
+388 
-395 NKNEEKISG
+395 
-404 IGKIELLLDS
+404 LLLDS

-527 VGMFAGKLP
+527 VCMFAGKLP

-551 SYYLLLASGIIL
+551 SYYLLLVSGIIL

-595 FRKTAKRAYP
+595 FRKAAKRAYP

-729 LIHLAHSAGMKVL
+729 LIHLAQSAGMKVL

>member
-1 MAYTTQQAI
+1 M
-10 ETLSGYL
+10 
-17 NIRDDQKSVI
+17 
-27 ADTKNRGYVVD
+27 
-38 LNSGEQVVIF
+38 
-48 IYPLVHKQDNTKNY
+48 
-62 FDTRDSGAYERG
+62 
-74 VAWRY
+74 
-79 AIENGLK
+79 GL
-86 YFCFG
+86 
-91 VNDQVD
+91 
-97 KYNEYIFSLECNET
+97 FSLLKRMGLGNAGAGLLSLCVMLQYGMLTGGSVSAMRAVCMFVLNV
-111 IIEKISGTKNGARN
+111 GARV
-125 GPGNQIIIPN
+125 
-135 DYIPSK
+135 
-141 EYERIKNRLGIYISV
+141 LGRTY
-156 IRKNCLYEY
+156 
-165 LEMYDN
+165 
-171 RPYLPEDYVE
+171 
-181 DTVSDES
+181 
-188 ENQESEE
+188 
-195 AYMPLVFNT
+195 
-204 ELETKYE
+204 
-211 RNRIVF
+211 
-217 GAPGTGKSYELK
+217 
-229 EDCEDLLKNT
+229 DLLT
-239 NGSYERVTFHPDYSY
+239 
-254 SQFVG
+254 
-259 TYKPVMGTDE
+259 
-269 KIRYDFVPG
+269 
-278 PFMRVYVEALKSGRT
+278 ALA
-293 ENPQPHLLLIEEINR
+293 L
-308 AKVAAVFGDV
+308 
-318 FQLLD
+318 
-323 RDDDGVS
+323 
-330 EYEIQASE
+330 
-338 DIRKYLAKQLGGTPD
+338 
-353 NYQKIRIP
+353 
-361 NNMFIWSTMNSADQG
+361 SAI
-376 VFPMDTAFKRRW
+376 F
-388 NFEYLGI
+388 
-395 NKNEEKISG
+395 
-404 IGKIELLLDS
+404 LLLDS

-527 VGMFAGKLP
+527 VCMFAGKLP

-574 EENQLAVGKK
+574 EENQLDVGKK
-584 VSENSDKIRGV
+584 VSENSEKIRGV
-595 FRKTAKRAYP
+595 FRKAAKRAYP

-646 DGGVFL
+646 EGGVFL

-766 LGEDVNEEGMVVELE
+766 LGEDVNEEGMVVELN
-781 YRDFRGLFTGDAGE
+781 YRSFRGLFTGDAGE
-795 PAEKAILNRLRDV
+795 PTEKAILNRLRDV

-815 HGSRYSSCRE
+815 HGSRYSSCQE
-825 FLDQVKAEVAVISCS
+825 FLDQVKAEIAVISCS

-852 TLRLKKSGAKTEFTM
+852 TLRLKKSGTKTEFTM
-867 KSGAVS
+867 KNGAIT
-873 VCTDGKRMWVQRFLE
+873 VCTDGTRMWTERFVNE
-888 E
+888 

>member
-1 MAYTTQQAI
+1 M
-10 ETLSGYL
+10 
-17 NIRDDQKSVI
+17 
-27 ADTKNRGYVVD
+27 
-38 LNSGEQVVIF
+38 
-48 IYPLVHKQDNTKNY
+48 
-62 FDTRDSGAYERG
+62 
-74 VAWRY
+74 
-79 AIENGLK
+79 GL
-86 YFCFG
+86 
-91 VNDQVD
+91 
-97 KYNEYIFSLECNET
+97 FSLLKRIGLGNAGAGLVSLCVMLQYGMLTGGSVSAMRAVCMFVLNV
-111 IIEKISGTKNGARN
+111 GARV
-125 GPGNQIIIPN
+125 
-135 DYIPSK
+135 
-141 EYERIKNRLGIYISV
+141 L
-156 IRKNCLYEY
+156 
-165 LEMYDN
+165 
-171 RPYLPEDYVE
+171 
-181 DTVSDES
+181 
-188 ENQESEE
+188 
-195 AYMPLVFNT
+195 
-204 ELETKYE
+204 
-211 RNRIVF
+211 
-217 GAPGTGKSYELK
+217 
-229 EDCEDLLKNT
+229 
-239 NGSYERVTFHPDYSY
+239 
-254 SQFVG
+254 
-259 TYKPVMGTDE
+259 
-269 KIRYDFVPG
+269 
-278 PFMRVYVEALKSGRT
+278 GRT
-293 ENPQPHLLLIEEINR
+293 YDLMT
-308 AKVAAVFGDV
+308 A
-318 FQLLD
+318 
-323 RDDDGVS
+323 
-330 EYEIQASE
+330 
-338 DIRKYLAKQLGGTPD
+338 LAL
-353 NYQKIRIP
+353 
-361 NNMFIWSTMNSADQG
+361 SAI
-376 VFPMDTAFKRRW
+376 F
-388 NFEYLGI
+388 
-395 NKNEEKISG
+395 
-404 IGKIELLLDS
+404 LLLDS

-527 VGMFAGKLP
+527 VCMFAGKLP

-574 EENQLAVGKK
+574 EESQLAVGKK

-595 FRKTAKRAYP
+595 FRKAAKRAYP

-729 LIHLAHSAGMKVL
+729 LIHLAQSAGMKVL

-766 LGEDVNEEGMVVELE
+766 LGVDVNEEGMVVELE

-815 HGSRYSSCRE
+815 HGSRYSSCQE
-825 FLDQVKAEVAVISCS
+825 FLDQVKAEIAVISCS

-867 KSGAVS
+867 KNGAIT
-873 VCTDGKRMWVQRFLE
+873 VCTDGKKLRVERFVNE
-888 E
+888 

>member
-1 MAYTTQQAI
+1 M
-10 ETLSGYL
+10 
-17 NIRDDQKSVI
+17 
-27 ADTKNRGYVVD
+27 
-38 LNSGEQVVIF
+38 
-48 IYPLVHKQDNTKNY
+48 
-62 FDTRDSGAYERG
+62 
-74 VAWRY
+74 
-79 AIENGLK
+79 GL
-86 YFCFG
+86 
-91 VNDQVD
+91 
-97 KYNEYIFSLECNET
+97 FSLLKRIGLGNAGAGLVSLCVMLQYGMLTGGSVSAMRAVCMFVLNV
-111 IIEKISGTKNGARN
+111 GARV
-125 GPGNQIIIPN
+125 
-135 DYIPSK
+135 
-141 EYERIKNRLGIYISV
+141 L
-156 IRKNCLYEY
+156 
-165 LEMYDN
+165 
-171 RPYLPEDYVE
+171 
-181 DTVSDES
+181 
-188 ENQESEE
+188 
-195 AYMPLVFNT
+195 
-204 ELETKYE
+204 
-211 RNRIVF
+211 
-217 GAPGTGKSYELK
+217 
-229 EDCEDLLKNT
+229 
-239 NGSYERVTFHPDYSY
+239 
-254 SQFVG
+254 
-259 TYKPVMGTDE
+259 
-269 KIRYDFVPG
+269 
-278 PFMRVYVEALKSGRT
+278 GRT
-293 ENPQPHLLLIEEINR
+293 YDLMT
-308 AKVAAVFGDV
+308 A
-318 FQLLD
+318 
-323 RDDDGVS
+323 
-330 EYEIQASE
+330 
-338 DIRKYLAKQLGGTPD
+338 LAL
-353 NYQKIRIP
+353 
-361 NNMFIWSTMNSADQG
+361 SAI
-376 VFPMDTAFKRRW
+376 F
-388 NFEYLGI
+388 
-395 NKNEEKISG
+395 
-404 IGKIELLLDS
+404 LLLDS

-515 VPGRILLWLYEK
+515 VPGRMLLWLYEK
-527 VGMFAGKLP
+527 VCMFAGKLP

-729 LIHLAHSAGMKVL
+729 LIHLAQSAGMKVL

>member
-1 MAYTTQQAI
+1 MTRRPVCLVCLFLMLCMCLADLAGVPLIRGTPLPETVQTYIKKHPDSVICGEVQRCQATEFSFSVYLKQVVLICRSEKIPIENVRVFLKTEEELPAGTAVCISGKLEQVEAPRNPGEFDSRQYYACQHIYYFMKNGIIKRKSRAY
-10 ETLSGYL
+10 SGYQQFL
-17 NIRDDQKSVI
+17 LELKDRIHTVLKLSAGRDAPVFEAMLLGEKSELDQ
-27 ADTKNRGYVVD
+27 D
-38 LNSGEQVVIF
+38 LKLRYQMAGMVHILAISGLHIS
-48 IYPLVHKQDNTKNY
+48 IL
-62 FDTRDSGAYERG
+62 GM
-74 VAWRY
+74 
-79 AIENGLK
+79 GL
-86 YFCFG
+86 
-91 VNDQVD
+91 
-97 KYNEYIFSLECNET
+97 FSLLKRIGLGNAGAGLVSLCVMLQYGMLTGGSVSAMRAVCMFVLNV
-111 IIEKISGTKNGARN
+111 GARV
-125 GPGNQIIIPN
+125 
-135 DYIPSK
+135 
-141 EYERIKNRLGIYISV
+141 L
-156 IRKNCLYEY
+156 
-165 LEMYDN
+165 
-171 RPYLPEDYVE
+171 
-181 DTVSDES
+181 
-188 ENQESEE
+188 
-195 AYMPLVFNT
+195 
-204 ELETKYE
+204 
-211 RNRIVF
+211 
-217 GAPGTGKSYELK
+217 
-229 EDCEDLLKNT
+229 
-239 NGSYERVTFHPDYSY
+239 
-254 SQFVG
+254 
-259 TYKPVMGTDE
+259 
-269 KIRYDFVPG
+269 
-278 PFMRVYVEALKSGRT
+278 GRT
-293 ENPQPHLLLIEEINR
+293 YDLMT
-308 AKVAAVFGDV
+308 A
-318 FQLLD
+318 
-323 RDDDGVS
+323 
-330 EYEIQASE
+330 
-338 DIRKYLAKQLGGTPD
+338 LAL
-353 NYQKIRIP
+353 
-361 NNMFIWSTMNSADQG
+361 SAI
-376 VFPMDTAFKRRW
+376 F
-388 NFEYLGI
+388 
-395 NKNEEKISG
+395 
-404 IGKIELLLDS
+404 LLLDS

-527 VGMFAGKLP
+527 VCMFAGKLP

-595 FRKTAKRAYP
+595 FRKAAKRVYP

-729 LIHLAHSAGMKVL
+729 LIHLAQSAGMKVL
-742 QVESGN
+742 QVECGN

-781 YRDFRGLFTGDAGE
+781 YREFRGLFTGDAGE